1 MQSEAAARQKP
12 QSANPL
18 TIQNQQAGWRAT
30 VTERGIVSY
39 ETRRDATA
47 AWQPI
52 AFRSDAYA
60 GPQWFIGMGDAPT
73 TDVAMTLRDKDR
85 LQFEGRAGKL
95 LCSLRYAS
103 IRGRLALVAAIR
115 NDGPDAVESLHAGL
129 RLGLD
134 TYMSHYPQWLDQL
147 FPTLM
152 RCEKTHFWGYAMSPR
167 GRILGIASPDP
178 VASYHFAY
186 NDGGHRIYTIS
197 LDLLNPLPLPARHPQ
212 DLHGPAPAQSREWT
226 IFLGELA
233 SLDDVKPALAD
244 WTGAPMIDMDRYTV
258 EPGQTARIAILAGGP
273 VTLKATPPGGETAGL
288 TPPRREAGA
297 LHFDYQPKG
306 APGVY
311 TLTATGANGKTAE
324 ARLFVRRPWSWY
336 LQHARKEAIRCPQ
349 KASSHIETY
358 YGCFSQFLAQEHF
371 PDPALDAQSN
381 ARFEEIYPL
390 MFDPDKKVPKT
401 FPNRIQNTALTCSI
415 LVDRFQATGDLW
427 NMEQAAGLADF
438 LLKNQDPKTGAY
450 KNGNTHYTSVAY
462 VAKSILETALVEK
475 ELSRKDPIWAERYQR
490 HYESARRAIDD
501 LERSRDNVQTEGEM
515 TFEDGMISCTC
526 LQLGMFALL
535 QDDPALRAKCRD
547 AALDVALKHRCLSQI
562 LIPDCRMNGA
572 TLRFWE
578 SQYDVK
584 MTPNMMNSPH
594 GWSAWRIYGIWYLYL
609 LTGQEEWLRQTM
621 NALGSCVQLIDT
633 DTGRLRWAFVPDPY
647 IEARVFRQDP
657 ARPGKGVY
665 AHAIIGEQ
673 YVDMISDWYQAPP
686 NTWVT
691 GYWGDND
698 GGCCDNDVHEIF
710 KCLEEVALTSAY
722 VVERPGGELAAWN
735 CTVESKEGALSVSP
749 AESIVEKVHLNLQK
763 PRRVTV
769 RFGRGAV
776 SAECKGIQWME
787 AKSE

>member
-1 MQSEAAARQKP
+1 MQSEAAARQNP

-18 TIQNQQAGWRAT
+18 AIQDQQAGWRVT
-30 VTERGIVSY
+30 VTERGILSY
-39 ETRRDATA
+39 ETRRGAAD

-52 AFRSDAYA
+52 AFRSDASA
-60 GPQWFIGMGDAPT
+60 GPQWFVQTADSHT
-73 TDVAMTLRDKDR
+73 TNVVMTLKDKER
-85 LQFEGRAGKL
+85 LLFEGRAGKL
-95 LCSLRYAS
+95 VCSLRYAS
-103 IRGRLALVAAIR
+103 IRDRLALVAAIR
-115 NDGPDAVESLHAGL
+115 NDGPAALESLRAGL

-134 TYMSHYPQWLDQL
+134 TYMSHYPQWLDKM
-147 FPTLM
+147 FPTLL
-152 RCEKTHFWGYAMSPR
+152 RCEKTHFWGYAMSPH

-186 NDGGHRIYTIS
+186 NITDDGGDGGHRIYTIS
-197 LDLLNPLPLPARHPQ
+197 LDLLNPLPLPSRHPQ
-212 DLHGPAPAQSREWT
+212 DLHGLAPGQSREWT

-244 WTGAPMIDMDRYTV
+244 W
-258 EPGQTARIAILAGGP
+258 
-273 VTLKATPPGGETAGL
+273 
-288 TPPRREAGA
+288 
-297 LHFDYQPKG
+297 
-306 APGVY
+306 
-311 TLTATGANGKTAE
+311 
-324 ARLFVRRPWSWY
+324 
-336 LQHARKEAIRCPQ
+336 
-349 KASSHIETY
+349 
-358 YGCFSQFLAQEHF
+358 
-371 PDPALDAQSN
+371 
-381 ARFEEIYPL
+381 
-390 MFDPDKKVPKT
+390 
-401 FPNRIQNTALTCSI
+401 
-415 LVDRFQATGDLW
+415 
-427 NMEQAAGLADF
+427 
-438 LLKNQDPKTGAY
+438 TGAY

-475 ELSRKDPIWAERYQR
+475 ELSRKNPIWAERCQR

-501 LERSRDNVQTEGEM
+501 LERSRDNVRTEGEM

-535 QDDPALRAKCRD
+535 QDDPAQRAKYRD
-547 AALDVALKHRCLSQI
+547 AALDLARKHRCLSQI

-594 GWSAWRIYGIWYLYL
+594 GWSAWRIFGIWYLYL

-621 NALGSCVQLIDT
+621 NALGTCVQLIDT

-647 IEARVFRQDP
+647 IKARPFKQDP
-657 ARPGKGVY
+657 ARPGKGLY
-665 AHAIIGEQ
+665 AQAIIGEQ
-673 YVDMISDWYQAPP
+673 YLDMISDWYQAPP

-735 CTVESKEGALSVSP
+735 CTVESKDGDLSVSP
-749 AESIVEKVHLNLQK
+749 AENIVEKVHLNLQK
-763 PRRVTV
+763 PHRVTV
-769 RFGRGAV
+769 RFGRGAL

-787 AKSE
+787 TKSER